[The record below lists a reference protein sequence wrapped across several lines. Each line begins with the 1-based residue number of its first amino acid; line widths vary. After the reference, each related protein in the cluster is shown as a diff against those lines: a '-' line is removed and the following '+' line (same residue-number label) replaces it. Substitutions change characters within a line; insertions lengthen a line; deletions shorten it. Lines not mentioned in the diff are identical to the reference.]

1 MCFQAKKNGK
11 DRIGYILSEDNSTPI
26 LVKNLN
32 YKENFIL
39 FFIIKLKQHGLKIIG

>member
-1 MCFQAKKNGK
+1 MCFQAKNGK
-11 DRIGYILSEDNSTPI
+11 DRKGYILSEDDLTPI

-39 FFIIKLKQHGLKIIG
+39 SSL

>member
-1 MCFQAKKNGK
+1 MRFQAKNGN
-11 DRIGYILSEDNSTPI
+11 DRKGYILSEDDLTPI

-39 FFIIKLKQHGLKIIG
+39 SSL